1 MNTQTETASSTVTVC
16 RLIIIAL
23 AYFITA
29 RMGLE
34 LAIIGSNITL
44 IWLPTGIAVAALFRW
59 GYRYG
64 WAVWLGA
71 FAVNLAIGS
80 SIFIA
85 FGISVGNTLAPV
97 LAVALLR
104 HWQFNY
110 HISNWRDVPIFIAA
124 GAFSM
129 MVSATGVVGVL
140 LMGGLLPL
148 PAVNWAWLTWWLGD
162 AVGVIVGGMALVT
175 FDRDEFTR
183 LLHGSQ
189 RKELLTALL
198 IVAVVGFAW
207 VTIPVYPLG
216 HILLAPLIV
225 LVLVWIALRLGA
237 WAAAVAALTLS
248 ACAVFALATGQGP
261 FVDQNLH
268 LRIAELWAYMV
279 TLSVVTMLVSA
290 FSAERER
297 IAQRLRDSEAFAN
310 SILNSLTWHIAVL
323 DSDGVIISVNDTWRH
338 FGVDNDLPET
348 SVDMLG
354 VNYLTVCEKA
364 LNQLHGDEVRA
375 ALDGIRSVLAGTR
388 DSFDLE
394 YPCDSPTEQ
403 RWFRMSV
410 MPLIGTRH
418 GVVISH
424 ENISKRKQAEIL
436 LRIAATVFESHNGMF
451 ITDANE
457 VILNVNQAFTLITG
471 YSSAEVIG
479 QTPRLWTSGRQD
491 KALYSALWQSLL
503 NTGSW
508 QGELWNRRKNGD
520 IYPEWLTITAVKNE
534 TDEVTHY
541 VATFID
547 ITERKVTEETIHQL
561 SFYDSLTQL
570 PNRRLLDKRLEHAIK
585 VNYRT
590 GRQIA
595 VLMLGLDKFKAVNDN
610 FGHSVGDELLQQVA
624 ERINVHLREIDTSAR
639 LGGDEFVILME
650 DIDQY
655 EAVARIADAIIHDLT
670 LPFSVCQHHNVTI
683 GASIGIA
690 IYPEHGNSVET
701 LMDNAATALYQAKDS
716 GRGCFAY
723 FSEELTQKAR
733 ERLALEN
740 RLRRALAQQELQVY
754 FQPQIDIVSN
764 CIVGAEALVRWYD
777 PIHGCVMPSDF
788 IALAEETGLIIPL
801 GEFVLRETCRLGQ
814 QWLSKGLPAI
824 RLAVNVS
831 PYQFSYCDIN
841 ALVTQVLRETG
852 FPIQYL
858 ELEITES
865 GLMNNQQQAMTI
877 LNNLHELGV
886 HLAIDDFGTGY
897 SSLSYLKFFPL
908 DILKIDKSFID
919 DIPFSQSD
927 MAIAATII
935 AMAHH
940 LGFKVLAE
948 GVENPEQ
955 LAFLHEHGCDM
966 YQGYLYSKAV
976 SAEEFAKLLLNW

>member
-1 MNTQTETASSTVTVC
+1 MNTQTEKILIAS

-34 LAIIGSNITL
+34 LAIIGSYITL

-71 FAVNLAIGS
+71 FAVNLVMGS
-80 SIFIA
+80 SVFIA
-85 FGISVGNTLAPV
+85 FGISIGNTLAPL

-110 HISNWRDVPIFIAA
+110 HISNWRDVPIFVAC
-124 GAFSM
+124 GTFSM
-129 MVSATGVVGVL
+129 MVSATGGVAVL
-140 LMGGLLPL
+140 VMGGLLPL
-148 PAVNWAWLTWWLGD
+148 SAIDWAWLTWWLGD
-162 AVGVIVGGMALVT
+162 TVGVIVVGMALIT
-175 FDRDEFTR
+175 FEHDKLTR
-183 LLHGSQ
+183 LLHGTH
-189 RKELLTALL
+189 RKELLSALL
-198 IVAVVGFAW
+198 IVVAVGLAW
-207 VTIPVYPLG
+207 ITIPAYPIG
-216 HILLAPLIV
+216 HIFLAPLIV
-225 LVLVWIALRLGA
+225 LVLVWIAMRLGA
-237 WAAAVAALTLS
+237 WTASVAALTLS
-248 ACAVFALATGQGP
+248 ACAAFALATGHGP
-261 FVDQNLH
+261 FVDQDPH
-268 LRIAELWAYMV
+268 LRIAELWAYMI
-279 TLSVVTMLVSA
+279 TLSVVAMLVSA
-290 FSAERER
+290 FSVERER
-297 IAQRLRDSEAFAN
+297 IAQQLHDSVTFAN
-310 SILNSLTWHIAVL
+310 SILNSLSWHIAVL
-323 DSDGVIISVNDTWRH
+323 DSEGMIIAVNNAWRQ
-338 FGVDNDLPET
+338 FGADNDLPET
-348 SVDMLG
+348 SRDMLG
-354 VNYLTVCEKA
+354 TNYLTVCQKA
-364 LNQLHGDEVRA
+364 LDQPNGDEVNTV
-375 ALDGIRSVLAGTR
+375 LNGIQSVLAGTR
-388 DSFDLE
+388 DSFNLD
-394 YPCDSPTEQ
+394 YPCNSPTEQ
-403 RWFRMSV
+403 CWFHMSV
-410 MPLIGTRH
+410 MPLMGTRH
-418 GVVISH
+418 GVVVSH
-424 ENISKRKQAEIL
+424 ENITERKLAETK
-436 LRIAATVFESHNGMF
+436 LRIAATVFESHEGMF
-451 ITDANE
+451 ITDAHE

-471 YSSAEVIG
+471 YSSTEVIG
-479 QTPRLWTSGRQD
+479 QTPRLWSSGRQD
-491 KALYSALWQSLL
+491 KALYTALWQSIQ

-508 QGELWNRRKNGD
+508 QGELWNRRKNGEL
-520 IYPEWLTITAVKNE
+520 YPEWLSITAVKNE
-534 TDEVTHY
+534 NTEVTHY

-547 ITERKVTEETIHQL
+547 ITERKVTEATIHQL
-561 SFYDSLTQL
+561 SFYDALTQL
-570 PNRRLLDKRLEHAIK
+570 PNRQLLHERLNHAID

-595 VLMLGLDKFKAVNDN
+595 VLMLGVDKFKAVNDN
-610 FGHSVGDELLQQVA
+610 FGHSVGNELLQQVA
-624 ERINVHLREIDTSAR
+624 GRIKVHLREADTSAR

-655 EAVARIADAIIHDLT
+655 KMVARIADAIIHDLT
-670 LPFSVCQHHNVTI
+670 RPFSLCQHQDVTI

-701 LMDNAATALYQAKDS
+701 LMDNAATALHQAKDS

-740 RLRRALAQQELQVY
+740 RLRHALEQQELQVY

-764 CIVGAEALVRWYD
+764 SIVGAEALVRWHD
-777 PIHGCVMPSDF
+777 SVLGFIPPIRF
-788 IALAEETGLIIPL
+788 IPIAEETGLILAL

-814 QWLSKGLPAI
+814 QWLNEGLPPI

-831 PYQFSYCDIN
+831 PYQFSHCDIN
-841 ALVTQVLRETG
+841 ALVTRVLHDTG
-852 FPIQYL
+852 FPVQYL

-877 LNNLHELGV
+877 LNDLHNQGV

-935 AMAHH
+935 AMGHH

-948 GVENPEQ
+948 GVENLEQ
-955 LAFLHEHGCDM
+955 LAFLREHGCDM
-966 YQGYLYSKAV
+966 YQGYFCSKPIPAG
-976 SAEEFAKLLLNW
+976 EFAKLLSDTRV

>member
-1 MNTQTETASSTVTVC
+1 MNTQTEKILIAS

-59 GYRYG
+59 GYRYV

-97 LAVALLR
+97 LVVVLLR

-110 HISNWRDVPIFIAA
+110 HISSWRDVPIFIAGSA
-124 GAFSM
+124 LGM
-129 MVSATGVVGVL
+129 MVSATGGVAVL
-140 LMGGLLPL
+140 AIGGLLPL
-148 PAVNWAWLTWWLGD
+148 SAVGWAWLTWWLGD
-162 AVGVIVGGMALVT
+162 TVGVIVGGMALIT

-183 LLHGSQ
+183 LLHGRQ
-189 RKELLTALL
+189 RKESLAALL
-198 IVAVVGFAW
+198 VVAAVGLAW
-207 VTIPVYPLG
+207 ITIPAYPIG
-216 HILLAPLIV
+216 HIFLAPWIV

-237 WAAAVAALTLS
+237 WSTSVAALTLS
-248 ACAVFALATGQGP
+248 ACAIFALASGQGP
-261 FVDQNLH
+261 FIDQNLN
-268 LRIAELWAYMV
+268 LRIAELWAYMI
-279 TLSVVTMLVSA
+279 TLSVLTMLVSA

-297 IAQRLRDSEAFAN
+297 IAQQLHDSEAFAN
-310 SILNSLTWHIAVL
+310 NILNSLTWHIAVL
-323 DSDGVIISVNDTWRH
+323 DSEGVIISVNNAWKQ
-338 FGVDNDLPET
+338 FGVDNDLPKT
-348 SVDMLG
+348 CGDMLG
-354 VNYLTVCEKA
+354 ANYLTVCEKA
-364 LNQLHGDEVRA
+364 LNQLNGDEARA
-375 ALDGIRSVLAGTR
+375 ALNGIQAVLVGTR
-388 DSFDLE
+388 GSFGLE

-410 MPLIGTRH
+410 MPLIGTCH
-418 GVVISH
+418 GAVVSH
-424 ENISKRKQAEIL
+424 ENITERKLAETK
-436 LRIAATVFESHNGMF
+436 LRIAATVFESHEGMF
-451 ITDANE
+451 ITDAHE
-457 VILNVNQAFTLITG
+457 VILSVNQAFTLITG
-471 YSSAEVIG
+471 YSSAEAIG
-479 QTPRLWTSGRQD
+479 QTPRLWSSGQQD
-491 KALYSALWQSLL
+491 KALYTALWQSIQ

-508 QGELWNRRKNGD
+508 QGELWNRRKNGEL
-520 IYPEWLTITAVKNE
+520 YPEWLTITAVKNE
-534 TDEVTHY
+534 NAEVTHY

-561 SFYDSLTQL
+561 SFYDALTQL
-570 PNRRLLDKRLEHAIK
+570 PNRRLLDKRLEHAID

-595 VLMLGLDKFKAVNDN
+595 VLMLGLDKFKVVNDG
-610 FGHSVGDELLQQVA
+610 FGHSVGDELLRQVA
-624 ERINVHLREIDTSAR
+624 ERIKVHLREIDTSAR

-655 EAVARIADAIIHDLT
+655 EAVVRIANAIIHDLT
-670 LPFSVCQHHNVTI
+670 LPFSVYQHQNVTI

-701 LMDNAATALYQAKDS
+701 LMDNAAKALYQAKDS

-740 RLRRALAQQELQVY
+740 RLRHALEQQELQVY

-764 CIVGAEALVRWYD
+764 RIVGAEALVRWHD
-777 PIHGCVMPSDF
+777 PIHGCIMPSDF
-788 IALAEETGLIIPL
+788 IALAEETGLILAL

-814 QWLSKGLPAI
+814 QWLNEGLPAI

-831 PYQFSYCDIN
+831 PYQFSHCDIN
-841 ALVTQVLRETG
+841 ALVTRVLHDTG
-852 FPIQYL
+852 FPVQYL

-877 LNNLHELGV
+877 LNDLHNQGV

-935 AMAHH
+935 AMGHH

-948 GVENPEQ
+948 GVENLEQ
-955 LAFLHEHGCDM
+955 LAFLREHGCDM
-966 YQGYLYSKAV
+966 YQGYFCSKPIPAG
-976 SAEEFAKLLLNW
+976 EFAKLLSDTRV